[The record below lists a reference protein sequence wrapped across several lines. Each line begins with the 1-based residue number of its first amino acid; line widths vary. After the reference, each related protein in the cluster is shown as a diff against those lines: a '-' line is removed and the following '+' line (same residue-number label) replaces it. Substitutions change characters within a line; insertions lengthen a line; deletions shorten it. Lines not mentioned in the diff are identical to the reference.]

1 MASRASSGGVS
12 ASSTPTASSPQDDT
26 VDGDDISWAS
36 SHVPSL
42 APDSPI
48 ARPHN
53 IIEIQVGP
61 YLQNEELQNTTY
73 MIKYGS
79 ESSL

>member
-36 SHVPSL
+36 SHIPSL

-53 IIEIQVGP
+53 TIEIQVCFTNFGIGKINDSVIVF
-61 YLQNEELQNTTY
+61 YQFL
-73 MIKYGS
+73 
-79 ESSL
+79 